1 MPEIQVK
8 IGTEDV
14 SNHVLDQE
22 VIRIGR
28 SRDNDVMLDHLSVS
42 RHHAE
47 LRLDHGH
54 WVVTDLDS
62 ANGTFVNGQRITTV
76 PLYHSDTI
84 TVGKHHL
91 HFFDSPVDQ
100 DSIPIH
106 DFDDEQTML
115 LNAPSKVVGCLTVTK
130 GKERGRE
137 FNLVGE
143 RTLIGRASD
152 CDIQISDWLVSK
164 CHAQILRSGDQFS
177 IEDLGSWRAI
187 QVNGVPVKK
196 SVLTD
201 GDSIQLGGTKLNF
214 RHVSSAEA
222 SKPAENEL
230 AKQPDD
236 TGGGYKLAVS
246 TAAEMADSAEPEKEA
261 AAVAAPEAPAESE
274 EQEKVPVEVSASS
287 NGNGAQPAAEAS
299 EASVATADEDDA
311 DESDPNVA
319 LWLRMYKTGGPAMKR
334 HAAQQLKVLTGR
346 DYE

>member
-8 IGTEDV
+8 IGTENV
-14 SNHVLDQE
+14 SNHVLDQD

-28 SRDNDVMLDHLSVS
+28 SRDNDVVLDHLSVS

-54 WVVTDLDS
+54 WIVTDLDS

-91 HFFDSPVDQ
+91 HFFDTPIDQ

-106 DFDDEQTML
+106 DFDEEQTMV
-115 LNAPSKVVGCLTVTK
+115 LNAPSKVIGCLTVTK

-137 FNLVGE
+137 FDLTGD
-143 RTLIGRASD
+143 RTVIGRSSE

-164 CHAQILRSGDQFS
+164 SHAQVIRKGGTFT

-187 QVNGVPVKK
+187 QVNGVPVK
-196 SVLTD
+196 SAALAD

-214 RHVSSAEA
+214 RHVSTGVK
-222 SKPAENEL
+222 KPAEREL
-230 AKQPDD
+230 VQEPDD

-246 TAAEMADSAEPEKEA
+246 TAAEMAMTPNSDASEL
-261 AAVAAPEAPAESE
+261 ESE
-274 EQEKVPVEVSASS
+274 ESSSVSVEVAPENS
-287 NGNGAQPAAEAS
+287 GNGSKPSPEVEVDEVEQ
-299 EASVATADEDDA
+299 SVESHGDA

-319 LWLRMYKTGGPAMKR
+319 LWLRMLKTGGPAMKR
-334 HAAQQLKVLTGR
+334 HAARQLKILTGR